1 MAHSPSGSVAAAAAA
16 AGEEEGA
23 MVEAVAEDGGAE
35 SRITALL
42 FDVSQQVQEALQG
55 MLKMTGEIEQ
65 CGAEIEAEIE
75 RAKEAIADKGRALD
89 DDRERFQ
96 KAAVAALNILSGG
109 AAGDI

>member
-1 MAHSPSGSVAAAAAA
+1 MSRSPSGSVAAAS
-16 AGEEEGA
+16 AGEETA
-23 MVEAVAEDGGAE
+23 MVEAEEAAADGVE

-65 CGAEIEAEIE
+65 CGGEIEAEID
-75 RAKEAIADKGRALD
+75 RAKEAVADKGRALD

-96 KAAVAALNILSGG
+96 KAALAALDILSNSSAGG
-109 AAGDI
+109 I